1 MQLLLTGWMLW
12 DSIER
17 ARVAFS
23 NQHNTHISS
32 CRLCE
37 TDSDTHSL
45 SYGEAQQASPQ
56 QQTLP
61 TSHFP
66 QQQQEQEQEQEQEP
80 EPTTTTKTLEQD
92 DKDVLE
98 IGSKATHSTHK
109 ETLQINS
116 HNRRVITYKIL
127 FNFYITVYHQY
138 GFTFLT
144 LSILKPMVWKKS
156 TEKVTFMK
164 ELSTEQR

>member
-1 MQLLLTGWMLW
+1 MWRSATNTTR
-12 DSIER
+12 IY
-17 ARVAFS
+17 RVVGCVKR
-23 NQHNTHISS
+23 TPT
-32 CRLCE
+32 L
-37 TDSDTHSL
+37 THSVTEKL
-45 SYGEAQQASPQ
+45 NKQARSNKLFLLRTFHNNNKNKNKNKNKSQ
-56 QQTLP
+56 N
-61 TSHFP
+61 
-66 QQQQEQEQEQEQEP
+66 QQQQRKLLNKM
-80 EPTTTTKTLEQD
+80 TKQ
-92 DKDVLE
+92 DVLE